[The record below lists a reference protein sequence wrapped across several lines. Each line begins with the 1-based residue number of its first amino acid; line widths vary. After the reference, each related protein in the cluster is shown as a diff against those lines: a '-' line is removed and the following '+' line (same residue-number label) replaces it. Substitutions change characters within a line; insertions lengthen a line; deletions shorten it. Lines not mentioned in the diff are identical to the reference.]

1 MAEISI
7 NATTTSAPIP
17 TAVVLV
23 ALATKPSMYSLSM
36 SPAVGTKL
44 W

>member
-7 NATTTSAPIP
+7 SATTIRAPMP

-23 ALATKPSMYSLSM
+23 ALATKPSMYSLSI

-44 W
+44 